1 MCYNFGILGVYIQA
15 LTFGSVITYVQNK
28 SKRNNFLFYI
38 AIILIFL
45 SVRTTYYGFIM
56 LFKTLIF
63 IVPILFFI
71 YLIQFSKHK

>member
-1 MCYNFGILGVYIQA
+1 MNLEVELCEMYYNFGILGVYIQA

-45 SVRTTYYGFIM
+45 SVRTTIM
-56 LFKTLIF
+56 DLLCYLKHLFL
-63 IVPILFFI
+63 
-71 YLIQFSKHK
+71 